1 MNTRS
6 HLDNPA
12 IGPLER
18 GRSRRA
24 FLRMLAASAGVSSL
38 GTMLAACGPAAPSAP
53 APTTAPG
60 PVAAARTTATAP
72 TAAARTPVAGATAA
86 GAAPA
91 GRTGGQIS
99 IQWTKPVT
107 FNPLYSTAGSE
118 QGVERLIYGA
128 LVRVNDK
135 LEAVPDLAEKV
146 DVSPD
151 AQTYTFTL
159 RKGIN
164 FSDGQPLTSKDVR
177 FTFER
182 AVDKR
187 AATYW
192 RGRLLDIQGA
202 TEYGD
207 QQAPKIS
214 GLETPDDYTVKMTL
228 RKPDSTWLLTLGDF
242 SGLSILPEH
251 ILRDVA
257 PDQLQQH
264 PFSLNPSASAGA
276 FQFVQYQTDQYAELK
291 RNDSYG
297 GTRAK
302 LDRIFFKILAV
313 DAALA
318 QMERGELDLM
328 IVPTSEMDRMRKV
341 PTLTVVSVP
350 SPSIDF
356 LSVNMAKDYLQ
367 DKRVRQA
374 MQYAIDRASIVQAIY
389 QGEAQVVNQTIIGPD
404 WMGVPD
410 LNAYPFS
417 PDKAKQLLKDA
428 NWDSSHSLQILYTPG
443 SKEREA
449 YMPIIQQQ
457 FKEVGI
463 GMDIVSAEAIEVT
476 RRRNAGDFD
485 LVTVGGGIFRQD
497 PNVSGKYMETVNWVP
512 VGGNYGHYT
521 NTRLDEL
528 FPQGRSTADLNQR
541 KQIYTEAATIM
552 NDELPWIYLWSP
564 NSIFAVNK
572 RLVGF
577 KPPSYATHDMWNAD
591 EWTVSG

>member
-1 MNTRS
+1 MKMRS
-6 HLDNPA
+6 HLDKSLSGSLA
-12 IGPLER
+12 SGQ
-18 GRSRRA
+18 SRRA
-24 FLRMLAASAGVSSL
+24 FMRLLVAGSAGSALASL
-38 GTMLAACGPAAPSAP
+38 LAACGPAATPGVAPTSAP
-53 APTTAPG
+53 AAAKPTTVP
-60 PVAAARTTATAP
+60 ATAP
-72 TAAARTPVAGATAA
+72 TASATVASAAQPAA
-86 GAAPA
+86 
-91 GRTGGQIS
+91 TGGQIS
-99 IQWTKPVT
+99 LQWTKPVT

-151 AQTYTFTL
+151 AKTYTFTL
-159 RKGIN
+159 RKGIT

-207 QQAPKIS
+207 QQASSIS

-228 RKPDSTWLLTLGDF
+228 RQPDSTWLLTLGDF
-242 SGLSILPEH
+242 SGLCILPEH
-251 ILRDVA
+251 TLKDVA
-257 PDQLQQH
+257 PDQLQKH
-264 PFSLNPSASAGA
+264 AFSLNPNVAAGA

-291 RNDSYG
+291 RNDAYG

-302 LDRIFFKILAV
+302 LDRVFFKILAV

-328 IVPTSEMDRMRKV
+328 IVPTSEMDRMKKV
-341 PTLTVVSVP
+341 PSLNVVSVP

-356 LSVNMAKDYLQ
+356 LAVNMARAYLQ

-374 MQYAIDRASIVQAIY
+374 MQYALDREAIVKAIF

-404 WMGVPD
+404 WMGMPD
-410 LNAYPFS
+410 LNMYPFN

-428 NWDSSHSLQILYTPG
+428 NWDASHSLQTLYVPG
-443 SKEREA
+443 TKERDA

-457 FKEVGI
+457 FKDVGI
-463 GMDIVSAEAIEVT
+463 GMEIISAEQVEVT

-485 LVTVGGGIFRQD
+485 LVQVGGGIFRQD
-497 PNVSGKYMETVNWVP
+497 PNVSGKYMETINWVP
-512 VGGNYGHYT
+512 AGGNYGHYT
-521 NTRLDEL
+521 NARLDEL

-564 NSIFAVNK
+564 NSIFAVSK

-591 EWTVSG
+591 AWTVAS